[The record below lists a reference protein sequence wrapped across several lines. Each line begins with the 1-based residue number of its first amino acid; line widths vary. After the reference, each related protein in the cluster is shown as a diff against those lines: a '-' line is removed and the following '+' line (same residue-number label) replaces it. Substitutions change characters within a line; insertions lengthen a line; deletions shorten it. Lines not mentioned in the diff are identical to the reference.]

1 MKFLRALLFV
11 CCLTNVMFAATPSGL
26 RAGAHAE
33 DITPK
38 NLPSPING
46 GMKGN
51 FSSVVT
57 DPMHARALAIHDGRT
72 ELIFCIVD
80 ACMIP
85 REITEAA
92 RAIAAR
98 ETGVPATN
106 LLISATHSHSC
117 ATMVAVFQS
126 DPDPAYVA
134 EVPARI
140 ARAMIRAH

>member
-1 MKFLRALLFV
+1 MNLFRALLLV
-11 CCLTNVMFAATPSGL
+11 CGMTSVTFGATPPGL

-38 NLPSPING
+38 KLPSPING
-46 GMKGN
+46 NMKGN
-51 FSSVVT
+51 FVSTVT
-57 DPMHARALAIHDGRT
+57 DPMHARAFALHDGKT

-126 DPDPAYVA
+126 DPDPVYVA
-134 EVPARI
+134 EVPAR
-140 ARAMIRAH
+140 